1 MIQKN
6 ILHSDRRTYDA
17 QEVLRK
23 LLNKYSEKFEYVKQE
38 GEKDKAKKKKK
49 NASSLQGKTSAKV
62 PPALPKRMH
71 TRSSK
76 DENEEEPPN
85 ETIA

>member
-6 ILHSDRRTYDA
+6 ILHSDRKTYDA

-23 LLNKYSEKFEYVKQE
+23 LLNKYSEKYEYVKQE
-38 GEKDKAKKKKK
+38 GEKDKAKKKK